1 MRKQIVHQDAQN
13 ASAVNPVWLD
23 LQGLAQVELTSEDQR
38 SWRSSVVAG
47 PEESVRQETDHAN
60 QIMPVGSRRAH
71 FACSQKATKWT
82 LISLLTFSESLWS
95 LWQRSNE

>member
-71 FACSQKATKWT
+71 FACSQKATKMDSHKPVDILGIVVVPMAT
-82 LISLLTFSESLWS
+82 K
-95 LWQRSNE
+95 Q